1 MEQDEQNKAEA
12 RHRGC
17 REDAPNL
24 VDETSWTWRILE
36 PYLELSIAGTCW
48 STIRP
53 PDGQTDDLLFPGPS
67 CLLI

>member
-1 MEQDEQNKAEA
+1 MSKTRQKRGTEA
-12 RHRGC
+12 AGKM
-17 REDAPNL
+17 PPIWWMKL
-24 VDETSWTWRILE
+24 LGPGGFLE

>member
-24 VDETSWTWRILE
+24 VDETSWTWRISRAI
-36 PYLELSIAGTCW
+36 P
-48 STIRP
+48 
-53 PDGQTDDLLFPGPS
+53 
-67 CLLI
+67 

>member
-1 MEQDEQNKAEA
+1 MSKTRQKCGPEAAGTTPPIWWMELL
-12 RHRGC
+12 
-17 REDAPNL
+17 APG
-24 VDETSWTWRILE
+24 RFLE

-53 PDGQTDDLLFPGPS
+53 PDGQTNDLLFPGLN